1 MFYSLHFQT
10 RDLEKE
16 LVRIRF
22 SSLSIRIKL
31 SDFLCLEDGALINDT
46 IIDFYLN
53 HIIEHLA
60 ESCHNV
66 YVFPSLFWHYLI
78 STDDCMKV
86 LLMMTKFTNSETW
99 SNSLSKADFIV
110 IPINDSDHWS
120 LAIICYPSYS
130 RRDINNRSVSPVV
143 LFDSQQSVGIPI
155 VNNILP
161 MITKFF
167 NFVNVF
173 NGACEVGL
181 CSFNGFIPQ
190 NLPQQEN
197 DVDCGIYILEY
208 AKRFFLS
215 PPNKACLLKSAFD
228 FSVLYPDFCIY
239 NKRNEIKRVISTLC
253 IQSIKWKNLMK
264 A

>member
-1 MFYSLHFQT
+1 MNT
-10 RDLEKE
+10 NN
-16 LVRIRF
+16 
-22 SSLSIRIKL
+22 SSYR
-31 SDFLCLEDGALINDT
+31 
-46 IIDFYLN
+46 
-53 HIIEHLA
+53 
-60 ESCHNV
+60 
-66 YVFPSLFWHYLI
+66 
-78 STDDCMKV
+78 
-86 LLMMTKFTNSETW
+86 
-99 SNSLSKADFIV
+99 
-110 IPINDSDHWS
+110 S

-130 RRDINNRSVSPVV
+130 RRDINNRSASPVV

-167 NFVNVF
+167 NVSFPLFFIFIVHFIFYQKFFSGFQFVNVF

-215 PPNKACLLKSAFD
+215 PPNKVSD
-228 FSVLYPDFCIY
+228 Y
-239 NKRNEIKRVISTLC
+239 ST
-253 IQSIKWKNLMK
+253 
-264 A
+264 